1 MLIDVVHVL
10 VNKNLKFVALMEK
23 LTGFSNFLLATL
35 QQLFVIVFSSIIFM
49 WPIVKLPLLLIDY
62 TFYEDFLSLSEIAVN

>member
-35 QQLFVIVFSSIIFM
+35 QQLFVIVFMCF
-49 WPIVKLPLLLIDY
+49 LQLFLCGPLLSY
-62 TFYEDFLSLSEIAVN
+62 HYC